1 MAYGQTLPQEA
12 RIQARD
18 LRRRSNRLAR
28 RMTALWRH
36 NASDDFGESF
46 ALCMPE
52 MFGLLDDAQLMTAS
66 EALELTP
73 ESMASLDG
81 MSRVELPAQY
91 SADPHQWVGVNGN
104 GFDTLDVM
112 WGAVTRG
119 KQVIANGGTV
129 DVALHVIELGF
140 EARMRTCLAD
150 TQRSAAIVAGHARSP
165 YVGYVRGLTP
175 PSCGRCVVLA
185 GRPCGSEPFERQ
197 PRCDC
202 IAGPT
207 AKKPSIAVT
216 SANDYLDGLD
226 DRQLVKVLGSRAN
239 ARAWKDGADLNQLV
253 NAYRRKGSVST
264 AQVYDRR
271 IKYTVEGTTKR
282 GFASGRMI
290 SAGYA
295 KEFVKNGGRY
305 TKVDRPRL
313 MPETIYQI
321 CEKTGKDPRRMLYD
335 YGWIL

>member
-1 MAYGQTLPQEA
+1 
-12 RIQARD
+12 
-18 LRRRSNRLAR
+18 
-28 RMTALWRH
+28 MTALWRH

-104 GFDTLDVM
+104 GFDTIDVM

-150 TQRSAAIVAGHARSP
+150 TQRSAAIVAGHARNP

-185 GRPCGSEPFERQ
+185 GRPCGSEPFERH

-202 IAGPT
+202 IAVPT
-207 AKKPSIAVT
+207 AKKPSTAVT

-282 GFASGRMI
+282 GYASGRMI

>member
-91 SADPHQWVGVNGN
+91 SADPRQWVGVNGN
-104 GFDTLDVM
+104 GFDTIDVM

-150 TQRSAAIVAGHARSP
+150 TQRSAAIVAGHARNP

-185 GRPCGSEPFERQ
+185 GRPCGSEPFERH

-202 IAGPT
+202 IAVPT
-207 AKKPSIAVT
+207 AKKTSTAVT

-335 YGWIL
+335 YGWLL

>member
-1 MAYGQTLPQEA
+1 
-12 RIQARD
+12 
-18 LRRRSNRLAR
+18 
-28 RMTALWRH
+28 MTALWRH

-165 YVGYVRGLTP
+165 YVGYVRGLAAA
-175 PSCGRCVVLA
+175 SCGRCVVLA
-185 GRPCGSEPFERQ
+185 GRPCGSEPFERH

-202 IAGPT
+202 IAVPT

>member
-1 MAYGQTLPQEA
+1 
-12 RIQARD
+12 
-18 LRRRSNRLAR
+18 
-28 RMTALWRH
+28 MTALWRH

-185 GRPCGSEPFERQ
+185 GRPCGSEPFERH

-202 IAGPT
+202 IAVPT

-226 DRQLVKVLGSRAN
+226 DRQLVKVHGSRAN